1 MQWFN
6 LEDNIN
12 LLALIGAVLIV
23 ALTLG
28 VAGKYVKQMKVAKD
42 KDAKLSEHSWDGIGE
57 YENEIPVGWLA
68 MFLLTLVWGIWYFL
82 AGYPLNS
89 YSQIGEYNE
98 EVKAQN
104 EKFEAKYANLD
115 AESLTEMGSGIFL
128 VQCASCH
135 GITGDG
141 IGGKAANLSV
151 WGSEEGIVQTVLNGS
166 KGLEY
171 PMGEMPAGLL
181 DEEGAKAVAA
191 YIFKEISDVKS
202 SKNEN
207 LVESGKEQF
216 AACAA
221 CHGEDGKGM
230 EGMSPDL
237 SKYGTPEFIVDV
249 LNRGKS
255 GAIGVMPKFSE
266 RLNQTQQRAVGAY
279 GVSLSREQ

>member
-115 AESLTEMGSGIFL
+115 AGSLTEMGSGIFL

-279 GVSLSREQ
+279 GISLSREQ

>member
-115 AESLTEMGSGIFL
+115 AGSLTEMGSGIFL